1 MQYKIYDIQEMEN
14 AIKALNEIS
23 RIQKEHK
30 LEDNYYQMI
39 AAALKDVS
47 IDTAGIIIK
56 HTDINETGIA
66 IIFEELGISRDYVIE
81 IAKRIIDERKSAD
94 NE

>member
-14 AIKALNEIS
+14 AVKALKEIY
-23 RIQKEHK
+23 RIQNEHK

-47 IDTAGIIIK
+47 IDTAGIILK
-56 HTDINETGIA
+56 HTDSNETGLA
-66 IIFEELGISRDYVIE
+66 IIFEELDISRDYVIE
-81 IAKRIIDERKSAD
+81 IAKRIIDERKIAN

>member
-1 MQYKIYDIQEMEN
+1 
-14 AIKALNEIS
+14 
-23 RIQKEHK
+23 
-30 LEDNYYQMI
+30 MI

-81 IAKRIIDERKSAD
+81 IAKRIIDERKIAN

>member
-14 AIKALNEIS
+14 AIKALNEIN

-81 IAKRIIDERKSAD
+81 IAKRIIDERKIAN

>member
-1 MQYKIYDIQEMEN
+1 MQYKIYDLKELEN
-14 AIKALNEIS
+14 AIVALKEIN

-39 AAALKDVS
+39 AGALKDVS
-47 IDTAGIIIK
+47 IDTAGIILK
-56 HTDINETGIA
+56 HTDINETGLA
-66 IIFEELGISRDYVIE
+66 IIFEELDISRDYVIE
-81 IAKRIIDERKSAD
+81 IAKRIIEERDAN

>member
-1 MQYKIYDIQEMEN
+1 MQIKVYDNAEMEN
-14 AIKALNEIS
+14 AVKALKEIN

-47 IDTAGIIIK
+47 IDVAGIILK
-56 HTDINETGIA
+56 HTDINETGLA
-66 IIFEELGISRDYVIE
+66 IIIEELDISRDYVVE
-81 IAKRIIDERKSAD
+81 IARRIIEERAEI
-94 NE
+94 NG